1 MVSSPYQGSCFAKQ
15 RVAVSIKLE
24 RSWVFVSRFG
34 VGFRHV
40 VGVLIGFYPLTLSH
54 ADDHGRDLLVHG
66 LHGSDPM
73 HVFHVSQS
81 ELKAIC

>member
-1 MVSSPYQGSCFAKQ
+1 MVEGEEESEKEEIEEHEEY
-15 RVAVSIKLE
+15 
-24 RSWVFVSRFG
+24 
-34 VGFRHV
+34 
-40 VGVLIGFYPLTLSH
+40 
-54 ADDHGRDLLVHG
+54 ADEGEILVIRRLLNSNLVNEDPWLRENYDHGRDLLVHG